1 LTIEAI
7 LPSMVGEGWGE
18 THNVHD
24 DILAR
29 AAAVTRTLTNLI
41 PWAGYAL
48 SGWDAGSGDHRH
60 VTLASQGYSD
70 AVLDHMNGEFVENNP
85 AFHLLHLR
93 VPRALRWSDLR
104 RDWNID
110 FPATA
115 AADEF
120 LIPSGYREGTTM
132 CLRLPDGRYTGSL
145 HVSWGSER
153 DARDETRDII
163 EGFRPLLALVCD
175 LLRAPHLNVER
186 IGPDGHAAL
195 ISSDGKV
202 MEMPGRS
209 FGPLLGPGGL
219 VQGLVSRHGRKPVRR
234 RYLWAGADGLC
245 HRIDT
250 FPCYGGTT
258 LVTEMVIPW
267 PFGLTSREAQVL
279 HLVASGLSN
288 PQIAASL
295 RISPRT
301 VSTHVEHL
309 LEKLNCISRSQ
320 LAVSAVRANVLL
332 LDEPT
337 A

>member
-1 LTIEAI
+1 LNIEAV
-7 LPSMVGEGWGE
+7 LPSMVGDWGE
-18 THNVHD
+18 THNVQD

-29 AAAVTRTLTNLI
+29 AAAATRTLSNLI

-48 SGWDAGSGDHRH
+48 CGWDAGSGDHRH
-60 VTLASQGYSD
+60 VTLASQGYSA

-85 AFHLLHLR
+85 AFNLLHLR

-104 RDWNID
+104 RDWDID
-110 FPATA
+110 FPVTA
-115 AADEF
+115 AAEEF

-145 HVSWGSER
+145 HVSWESER
-153 DARDETRDII
+153 DARDEVRDII
-163 EGFRPLLALVCD
+163 EGFRPILALVCD
-175 LLRAPHLNVER
+175 LLGAPQLNVER
-186 IGPDGHAAL
+186 IGPQGHAAL
-195 ISSDGKV
+195 ITTDGKV

-209 FGPLLGPGGL
+209 SGPLLGPDGL
-219 VQGLVSRHGRKPVRR
+219 VGRLVSRHGKKPGRR
-234 RYLWAGADGLC
+234 RYLWADPDGLC

-250 FPCYGGTT
+250 FPCYGGTA
-258 LVTEMVIPW
+258 LVTETVIPW
-267 PFGLTSREAQVL
+267 PFGLTVREAQVL

-288 PQIAASL
+288 PQIAAAL

-309 LEKLNCISRSQ
+309 LEKLNCVSRSQ
-320 LAVSAVRANVLL
+320 LAVTAVRANVLL
-332 LDEPT
+332 LEDPT